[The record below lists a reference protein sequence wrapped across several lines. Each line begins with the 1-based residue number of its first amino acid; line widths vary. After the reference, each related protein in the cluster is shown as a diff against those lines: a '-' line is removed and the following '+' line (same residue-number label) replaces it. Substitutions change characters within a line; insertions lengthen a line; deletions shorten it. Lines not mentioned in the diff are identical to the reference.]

1 MREFSF
7 NPLFEKK
14 LKKIQKTDKQLFS
27 KIEKQLFLFQQ
38 NPKHISLKLHKLKGN
53 LQNMWSIAIDRNYRM
68 LFVDDE
74 IGIYFIDIG
83 THDEVYKR

>member
-1 MREFSF
+1 MRELSF
-7 NPLFEKK
+7 NPLFKKK

-27 KIEKQLFLFQQ
+27 KVKKQLSLFQE

-53 LQNMWSIAIDRNYRM
+53 LQNLWSIAIDRNYRM

-74 IGIYFIDIG
+74 IGIYFVDIG
-83 THDEVYKR
+83 THDEVYKK